1 MAILSPARIFDYAAA
16 AGAAKTDRKLL
27 SVIVLAFLGGAFI
40 AFGAEGSTTAAFNLL
55 SKPETY
61 GLGRAL
67 AGAVF
72 GVGLMLVLVA
82 GGELFTGNCLII
94 AGVLDRKTT
103 LSKMLLNWLV
113 VYAGNFAGALCIA
126 FLMNASGLFSGGG
139 GLLGGM
145 TIKIAAGKTALA
157 FWPAFIQGILC
168 NWLVCLAVWVSYAA
182 DDLPGKLL
190 ACFFVIFLFVT
201 SGFEH
206 SVANMYYVP
215 AGIFAKT
222 NTAWAAISGVPA
234 SRLNALNWGSFF
246 VKNLFPVTLGN
257 ILGGAGMVG
266 VLYWLGLK
274 QKEIKQNKIRQT
286 K

>member
-1 MAILSPARIFDYAAA
+1 MDILSPAQIFDYTVTV
-16 AGAAKTDRKLL
+16 GVAKTNRRFL
-27 SVIVLAFLGGAFI
+27 STVVLAFLAGAFI
-40 AFGAEGSTTAAFNLL
+40 AFGAEGSNTAAFTLL
-55 SKPETY
+55 ARPETY

-72 GVGLMLVLVA
+72 GIGLMLVLIA

-94 AGVLDRKTT
+94 AGVLDRKVP
-103 LSKMLLNWLV
+103 LSKMLFNWLV
-113 VYAGNFAGALCIA
+113 VYAGNFAGAVCIA
-126 FLMNASGLFSGGG
+126 FLMNTSGLFSGGD

-145 TIKIAAGKTALA
+145 TIKIAAGKMALP
-157 FWPAFIQGILC
+157 FWPAFVLGVLC
-168 NWLVCLAVWVSYAA
+168 NWMVCLAVWVSYATKE
-182 DDLPGKLL
+182 LPGKLL

-222 NTAWAAISGVPA
+222 NAAWAAMSGVPA
-234 SRLNALNWGSFF
+234 PRLDALTWGGFV
-246 VKNLFPVTLGN
+246 VKNLVPVTLGN
-257 ILGGAGMVG
+257 IAGGSGMVG

-274 QKEIKQNKIRQT
+274 K
-286 K
+286 

>member
-1 MAILSPARIFDYAAA
+1 MDILSPAQIFDYTVTV
-16 AGAAKTDRKLL
+16 GAAKTGRKFL
-27 SVIVLAFLGGAFI
+27 STIVLAFLAGAFI
-40 AFGAEGSTTAAFNLL
+40 AFGAEGSNMAAFNLL
-55 SKPETY
+55 AKPETY

-72 GVGLMLVLVA
+72 GIGLMLVLIA

-94 AGVLDRKTT
+94 AGVLDRKVP
-103 LSKMLLNWLV
+103 LSKMLVNWLV
-113 VYAGNFAGALCIA
+113 VYAGNFAGAVCIA
-126 FLMNASGLFSGGG
+126 FLMSVSGLFSGGD

-145 TIKIAAGKTALA
+145 TIKIAAGKMALP
-157 FWPAFIQGILC
+157 FWPAFVLGVLC
-168 NWLVCLAVWVSYAA
+168 NWMVCLAVWVSYASKE
-182 DDLPGKLL
+182 LPGKLL

-222 NTAWAAISGVPA
+222 NAAWTAMSGVPA
-234 SRLNALNWGSFF
+234 SRLDALNWGGFV

-257 ILGGAGMVG
+257 IAGGSGMVG

-274 QKEIKQNKIRQT
+274 K
-286 K
+286 

>member
-1 MAILSPARIFDYAAA
+1 MAILSPAQIFDHAVA
-16 AGAAKTDRKLL
+16 AGVAKTGRKFL
-27 SVIVLAFLGGAFI
+27 STLVLAFLAGAFI
-40 AFGAEGSTTAAFNLL
+40 AFGAEGSNMAAFNLL

-72 GVGLMLVLVA
+72 GIGLMLVLIA

-94 AGVLDRKTT
+94 AGVLDRKVSC
-103 LSKMLLNWLV
+103 SKMLLNWLV

-126 FLMNASGLFSGGG
+126 YFMNVSGLFSGGG

-145 TIKIAAGKTALA
+145 TIRIAAGKTALS
-157 FWPAFIQGILC
+157 FWPAFVLGVLC
-168 NWLVCLAVWVSYAA
+168 NWMVCLAVWVSYAA
-182 DDLPGKLL
+182 DELPGKLL

-215 AGIFAKT
+215 AGIFAKA
-222 NTAWAAISGVPA
+222 NGAWAAVSGVPA
-234 SRLNALNWGSFF
+234 SQLESLNWGNFV

-257 ILGGAGMVG
+257 IAGGSGMVG
-266 VLYWLGLK
+266 ALYWLGLK
-274 QKEIKQNKIRQT
+274 
-286 K
+286 